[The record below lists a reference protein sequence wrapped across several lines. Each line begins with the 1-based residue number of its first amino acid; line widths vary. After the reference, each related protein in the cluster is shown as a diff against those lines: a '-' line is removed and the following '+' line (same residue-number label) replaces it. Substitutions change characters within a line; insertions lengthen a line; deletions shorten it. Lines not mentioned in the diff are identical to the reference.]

1 MDFNSKTFYQ
11 AVLFGIV
18 SIILTLLLSEI
29 FGFMKPQLPEECDI
43 WNKYYVMELVS
54 FLVGFLLRYLL
65 VNKQIAKYMY
75 EE

>member
-11 AVLFGIV
+11 AVLFGI
-18 SIILTLLLSEI
+18 SILLIYLLLSEM
-29 FGFMKPQLPEECDI
+29 FEFLKPNSASECE
-43 WNKYYVMELVS
+43 NKYYVIEISMILS
-54 FLVGFLLRYLL
+54 GIIIRYLL